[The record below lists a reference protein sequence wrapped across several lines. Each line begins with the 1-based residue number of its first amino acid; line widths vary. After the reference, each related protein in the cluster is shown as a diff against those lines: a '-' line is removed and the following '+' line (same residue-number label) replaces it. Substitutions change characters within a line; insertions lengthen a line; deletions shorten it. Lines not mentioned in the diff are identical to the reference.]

1 MATDA
6 SPPSWKLYHN
16 PHFLSSPLH
25 DSPHLLLPYETLP
38 SPPRHLP
45 VSTAMDDLALAL
57 AEIRGL
63 RAELDLERRMRRA
76 AESLAKSVAR
86 ELADERRARSDAEAE
101 TARCREA
108 ADRAVREADED
119 RRMLKLAE
127 AWREER
133 VKMKLAHA
141 AIVLEERMREV
152 AGDGMEK
159 IGQVDCAVAAR
170 HGRGRQGRGEVENP
184 HIRRGINGFVEF
196 SRAFRVRSPGLGR
209 ERERGGGDLE
219 GERAQL
225 RVLMK

>member
-1 MATDA
+1 MAADA
-6 SPPSWKLYHN
+6 SLPWKLYHN
-16 PHFLSSPLH
+16 PHFLSDSLH
-25 DSPHLLLPYETLP
+25 DSPHLLLAYETP
-38 SPPRHLP
+38 TSPLRPNPL
-45 VSTAMDDLALAL
+45 STVMDDLALAL
-57 AEIRGL
+57 AEISEL
-63 RAELDLERRMRRA
+63 RAEVDLERRMRRA

-86 ELADERRARSDAEAE
+86 ELADERRARADAEAE
-101 TARCREA
+101 MARCREA

-141 AIVLEERMREV
+141 AIVLEERIQEV
-152 AGDGMEK
+152 ASNVIMQKTSE
-159 IGQVDCAVAAR
+159 VDCVAAAAR
-170 HGRGRQGRGEVENP
+170 NGRERQGREIENP

-209 ERERGGGDLE
+209 DRGGGDLE
-219 GERAQL
+219 CERAHL

>member
-1 MATDA
+1 MAADA
-6 SPPSWKLYHN
+6 SLPWKLYHN
-16 PHFLSSPLH
+16 PHFLPDSLH
-25 DSPHLLLPYETLP
+25 DSPHLLLTYETPTSPLHPNPLP
-38 SPPRHLP
+38 T
-45 VSTAMDDLALAL
+45 VMGDLALAL
-57 AEIRGL
+57 AEISEL

-86 ELADERRARSDAEAE
+86 ELADERRARADAEAE
-101 TARCREA
+101 MARCREA

-141 AIVLEERMREV
+141 ALVLEERIQEV
-152 AGDGMEK
+152 ASNAMQKTSE
-159 IGQVDCAVAAR
+159 VHCVAAAR
-170 HGRGRQGRGEVENP
+170 HGRERQGREIENP

-209 ERERGGGDLE
+209 DRERGGGDLE
-219 GERAQL
+219 CERAHL